1 MARKEKH
8 LEQYIRNKKLANNEE
23 LIDDNNYDWNVVVG
37 FYSALHCLESKFA
50 EENFHS
56 SIHES
61 RKKYMNANRK
71 YQSIVKV
78 YENLEMLSRKA
89 RYNCIKI
96 KKKNFD
102 DAMKNLEQIE
112 NFVGIK

>member
-1 MARKEKH
+1 
-8 LEQYIRNKKLANNEE
+8 
-23 LIDDNNYDWNVVVG
+23 
-37 FYSALHCLESKFA
+37 
-50 EENFHS
+50 
-56 SIHES
+56 
-61 RKKYMNANRK
+61 MNANRK